1 MNFKSILV
9 LGLSVAT
16 LGLSLPA
23 HADEAA
29 AGDTATVVNST
40 QNAITTGDFNTT
52 NQSNKTRVT
61 NSQTGRRNAGNTGT
75 VVNSSQSADTLGNF
89 NYTNQENQTK
99 VRNSQ
104 QRR

>member
-23 HADEAA
+23 HADDV
-29 AGDTATVVNST
+29 AGDTATVITNNQS
-40 QNAITTGDFNTT
+40 AITTGNFNTT
-52 NQSNKTRVT
+52 NQSNQTRVT
-61 NSQTGRRNAGNTGT
+61 NSQSGRRTPGSTGT
-75 VVNSSQSADTLGNF
+75 VVNSSQAADTLGNF

>member
-23 HADEAA
+23 HADG
-29 AGDTATVVNST
+29 GDTATEVNSN
-40 QNAITTGDFNTT
+40 QNAVTTGDFNTT
-52 NQSNKTRVT
+52 NQENRTKVT
-61 NSQTGRRNAGNTGT
+61 NSQTGRRNSGNTGT
-75 VVNSSQSADTLGNF
+75 SINNGQNADTLGNF
-89 NYTNQENQTK
+89 NYTNQQNQTK

>member
-1 MNFKSILV
+1 MNFKSIIV

-23 HADEAA
+23 HA
-29 AGDTATVVNST
+29 GDTATEVNSN
-40 QNAITTGDFNTT
+40 QNAVTTGDFNTT
-52 NQSNKTRVT
+52 NQENKTKVT
-61 NSQTGRRNAGNTGT
+61 NTQTGRRNSGNTGT
-75 VVNSSQSADTLGNF
+75 VINNGQNADTLGNF
-89 NYTNQENQTK
+89 NYTNQENKTK

>member
-23 HADEAA
+23 HA
-29 AGDTATVVNST
+29 GDTATVIDSNQS
-40 QNAITTGDFNTT
+40 AITTGDFNET
-52 NQSNKTRVT
+52 NQRNTTKVT
-61 NSQTGRRNAGNTGT
+61 NTQTGRRNSGNTGT
-75 VVNSSQSADTLGNF
+75 VINNGQAADTLGNF
-89 NYTNQENQTK
+89 NYTNQENKTK

>member
-9 LGLSVAT
+9 LSLSVAT

-23 HADEAA
+23 HA
-29 AGDTATVVNST
+29 GDTATVITNE

-52 NQSNKTRVT
+52 NQENRTKVT
-61 NSQTGRRNAGNTGT
+61 NSQTGRRNSGNTGT
-75 VVNSSQSADTLGNF
+75 VINNGQNADTLGNF
-89 NYTNQENQTK
+89 NYTNQQNQTK

>member
-29 AGDTATVVNST
+29 AGDTATVINST
-40 QNAITTGDFNTT
+40 QSAITTGDFNTT
-52 NQSNKTRVT
+52 NQHNQTRVT
-61 NSQTGRRNAGNTGT
+61 NTQTGRRNAGNTGT
-75 VVNSSQSADTLGNF
+75 VVNSAQAADTLGNF
-89 NYTNQENQTK
+89 NSTNQDNKTN